1 MKFSISSNQI
11 VRTRTAGVFLL
22 LLSYSLLS
30 SCGVFLQN
38 QGIKNYK
45 LKDDIS
51 QKGLNAYQYDFL
63 YLSNLIEEG
72 FPQLD
77 SIFPKNQREKQV
89 QQIVENLS
97 TVENNANFVVQA
109 RRYLSNLK
117 NQHTTIDLKQEFKSV
132 YPYVIH
138 ISSDNWYLLNLPK
151 QFDSLQIGKKMIKL
165 NGVSI
170 KDVEYNLINYTFAE
184 NKINQQSEI
193 CDEQFYNKPEYLKVI
208 GVIKEVSD
216 ILKLEFDDQ
225 TVIELAP
232 ISTKR
237 KIDLF
242 DISFREN
249 PITKYQSETYL
260 YTINKNNNFGYLQ
273 FNESHDKIDILEFID
288 SYVKPW
294 LQPIARSYVKRQF
307 RKAKPSKLLASSYN
321 PKYPVFKDFVWEFV
335 DSLNNSKVENLII
348 DLRNNSGG
356 NTTLGKQ
363 LIYFLTDNDT
373 IKGFADFAFT
383 SEMYKTYFKKEYQDL
398 EKKYPAGVPQRDLVQ
413 TNSGENLF
421 FDITNSSS
429 KYFIQ
434 KNRPI
439 FKGNIYVL
447 ANYGTAS
454 SAAMLTTLIQDNG
467 IGKVIGTSVGNNPIG
482 ATTYTPMKLP
492 KTKAEIS
499 IATSYI
505 ERPKKDKGKIQMP
518 DIWIEYT
525 ISDFLNGKDPYFE
538 KVIKQIK
545 EKVSH

>member
-1 MKFSISSNQI
+1 MKSII
-11 VRTRTAGVFLL
+11 VLFLVAL
-22 LLSYSLLS
+22 LLS

-45 LKDDIS
+45 LKDNIS
-51 QKGLNAYQYDFL
+51 QKGLNEYQYDFL
-63 YLSNLIEEG
+63 YLSYLIEEG

-77 SIFPKNQREKQV
+77 SIFPKNQRKKQV

-97 TVENNANFVVQA
+97 TVDNNANFIVQA

-117 NQHTTIDLKQEFKSV
+117 NQHTTINLKHEFKSV

-151 QFDSLQIGKKMIKL
+151 QFDSLQIGKKIIKL

-170 KDVEYNLINYTFAE
+170 KDAEDNLINYTFGE
-184 NKINQQSEI
+184 NKINQQAEL
-193 CDEQFYNKPEYLKVI
+193 CEEQFYNNPEYLKEI
-208 GVIKEVSD
+208 GVIKEVYD
-216 ILKLEFDDQ
+216 ILKLEFDDKSQ
-225 TVIELAP
+225 IELAP

-249 PITKYQSETYL
+249 PITKYQNETYL
-260 YTINKNNNFGYLQ
+260 YTINKKNNYGYLQ
-273 FNESHDKIDILEFID
+273 FNESHDKIDILEYIE

-321 PKYPVFKDFVWEFV
+321 PKYPVFKDFVWELV
-335 DSLNNSKVENLII
+335 DSLNNNNVENLII

-363 LIYFLTDNDT
+363 LVYFLTDRDSV
-373 IKGFADFAFT
+373 KDFVDFAFT
-383 SEMYKTYFKKEYQDL
+383 SDMYKQYFKKAYLDL
-398 EKKYPAGVPQRDLVQ
+398 EKKYPAGVPQKVLVP

-421 FDITNSSS
+421 IDITNSSS

-447 ANYGTAS
+447 ANYGTGS
-454 SAAMLTTLIQDNG
+454 SAAMLTTLIQDNA

-505 ERPKKDKGKIQMP
+505 ERPKKDNGKIQMP
-518 DIWIEYT
+518 DIWIEYS
-525 ISDFLNGKDPYFE
+525 ISDLINGKDPYLE
-538 KVIKQIK
+538 NLIKQIK
-545 EKVSH
+545 YKAKDQSP

>member
-1 MKFSISSNQI
+1 MKLSISSNQI
-11 VRTRTAGVFLL
+11 VRKKTAGLFLL
-22 LLSYSLLS
+22 LLTYLLLS

-97 TVENNANFVVQA
+97 TVDNNANFVVQA

-151 QFDSLQIGKKMIKL
+151 QFDSLQISKKMIKL

-193 CDEQFYNKPEYLKVI
+193 CDEQFYNKPEYLKEI

-242 DISFREN
+242 DISFREH
-249 PITKYQSETYL
+249 PITKYQNETYL
-260 YTINKNNNFGYLQ
+260 YTINKKNNFGYLQ
-273 FNESHDKIDILEFID
+273 FNQSHDKIDILEFIE

-321 PKYPVFKDFVWEFV
+321 PKYPVFKDFVWELV
-335 DSLNNSKVENLII
+335 DSLNNNKVENLII

-363 LIYFLTDNDT
+363 LMYFLTDNDT
-373 IKGFADFAFT
+373 IKGFADFVFT
-383 SEMYKTYFKKEYQDL
+383 SEMYKKYFKKEYQDL
-398 EKKYPAGVPQRDLVQ
+398 EKKYPAGVPQRDLVP
-413 TNSGENLF
+413 TNSSENLF

-439 FKGNIYVL
+439 FKGNVYVL
-447 ANYGTAS
+447 ANYGTGS

-538 KVIKQIK
+538 NVTKQIK